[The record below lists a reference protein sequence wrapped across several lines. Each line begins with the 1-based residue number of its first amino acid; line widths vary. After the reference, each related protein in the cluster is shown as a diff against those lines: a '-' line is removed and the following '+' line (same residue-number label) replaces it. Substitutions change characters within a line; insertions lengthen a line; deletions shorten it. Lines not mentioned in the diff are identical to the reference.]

1 MQSRR
6 SGEPHSAISRTS
18 FDDRERLI
26 FPGDDEE
33 ANTGFGLS
41 DLTEDSDEEEEGKPP
56 PKITNGNGH
65 INGNGNGNGILR
77 TNGVQEY
84 QEVPQ
89 KMNGTP
95 LR

>member
-26 FPGDDEE
+26 FPSSDEE
-33 ANTGFGLS
+33 ANVGFSLS
-41 DLTEDSDEEEEGKPP
+41 DLTEDSDEEEEMDRPIKSIRTNGGAH
-56 PKITNGNGH
+56 INGHTNGN
-65 INGNGNGNGILR
+65 IR
-77 TNGVQEY
+77 TPGGQEY
-84 QEVPQ
+84 REVPQ
-89 KMNGTP
+89 KINGTP